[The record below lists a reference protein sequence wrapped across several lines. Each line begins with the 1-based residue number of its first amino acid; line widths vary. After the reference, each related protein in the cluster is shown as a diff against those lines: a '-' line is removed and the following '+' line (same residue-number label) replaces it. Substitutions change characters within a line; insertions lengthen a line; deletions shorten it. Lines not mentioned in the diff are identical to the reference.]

1 MEIEA
6 NLFSILGHPQRLAV
20 FRLLMR
26 RYPDALPAGDICAVL
41 GHKPSTASVYLGAL
55 RDAGLISQTRHGT
68 SLRYRADITRTR
80 ALVGFLVND
89 CCRGRPDLCPPMG
102 GETTPQERAGVK
114 ILNVLFV
121 CTANSARSIM
131 AEALLRQLGQGR
143 FAAYSAGTH
152 PSAVPNPVALQIL
165 QDKGHDISGLR
176 SKDVGQFRAAGAPQ
190 MDLVFTVCDRA
201 ANEDCPIWDG
211 QPITAH
217 WGIADPVATHGPQAA
232 RHLAFQQAYGALHRR
247 ITALIALPISALD
260 RISLQQAVDQIASAT
275 SEHPAP

>member
-6 NLFSILGHPQRLAV
+6 HLFSILGHPQRLAV

-26 RYPDALPAGDICAVL
+26 RYPDALPAGEICAVL

-55 RDAGLISQTRHGT
+55 RDAGLISQTRQGT
-68 SLRYRADITRTR
+68 SLRYRADISRAR

-89 CCRGRPDLCPPMG
+89 CCRGRPDLCPPIG
-102 GETTPQERAGVK
+102 ARSFDAQSSGAK

-131 AEALLRQLGQGR
+131 AEALLRALGQGR

-152 PSAVPNPVALQIL
+152 PSAAPNPIALQIL

-217 WGIADPVATHGPQAA
+217 WGIADPVAATGPQAA
-232 RHLAFQQAYGALHRR
+232 RHLAFQQAYGALHSR
-247 ITALIALPISALD
+247 ITALTALPISTLD
-260 RISLQQAVDQIASAT
+260 RISLQQAVDTIPSPLSDHFAS
-275 SEHPAP
+275 